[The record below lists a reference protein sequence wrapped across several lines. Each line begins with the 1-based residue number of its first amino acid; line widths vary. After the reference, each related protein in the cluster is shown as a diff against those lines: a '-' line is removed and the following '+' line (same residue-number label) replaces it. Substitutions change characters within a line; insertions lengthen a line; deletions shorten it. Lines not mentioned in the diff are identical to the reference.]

1 MLKKAT
7 PHVTRVRAL
16 DQLHRGDEIEA
27 RLSVGP
33 SYDDV
38 VIRRGSVQETA
49 PGIGV
54 VWILDRITRPPQ
66 SHQYGRMQRLAR
78 RLTMLTHDG
87 GTPVARHRA
96 QSARTARSRGGIP
109 SAAGHRLDDQHLLA
123 WGHFGIQA
131 LQAPH
136 LVAVHVDIH
145 EAAQRTGFVP
155 EPPGQHGEVR
165 R

>member
-1 MLKKAT
+1 MKQKAT

-54 VWILDRITRPPQ
+54 VWILDRSSGLRKAINTDECSVWR
-66 SHQYGRMQRLAR
+66 
-78 RLTMLTHDG
+78 
-87 GTPVARHRA
+87 VA
-96 QSARTARSRGGIP
+96 
-109 SAAGHRLDDQHLLA
+109 
-123 WGHFGIQA
+123 
-131 LQAPH
+131 
-136 LVAVHVDIH
+136 
-145 EAAQRTGFVP
+145 
-155 EPPGQHGEVR
+155 
-165 R
+165 

>member
-7 PHVTRVRAL
+7 THVTRVRTL

-54 VWILDRITRPPQ
+54 VWIMDRQSGTRKAINTDEC
-66 SHQYGRMQRLAR
+66 SLWR
-78 RLTMLTHDG
+78 
-87 GTPVARHRA
+87 VA
-96 QSARTARSRGGIP
+96 
-109 SAAGHRLDDQHLLA
+109 
-123 WGHFGIQA
+123 
-131 LQAPH
+131 
-136 LVAVHVDIH
+136 
-145 EAAQRTGFVP
+145 
-155 EPPGQHGEVR
+155 
-165 R
+165 